1 MGELDKLIVKVNK
14 RYADSSG
21 KPVPIWDNTLNYETH
36 IDNLQPVYFWI
47 VDFANT
53 IYGGSENVEKMY
65 DNFVTSPG
73 SSYFAE
79 LGQRATRMQEE
90 GMKIMGMVNTVIKSV
105 LNLIYDLK
113 EFEILFNDYNN
124 ANNTTDPKTK
134 ETGILALKQRWIST
148 VDAKRGMGSIDNM
161 AHQYG
166 FTLLRPA
173 FMATNSAEA
182 VDKMDLNDI
191 VKRDLKPR
199 LAEFFEW
206 AKLSEIE
213 LRKRYNIE
221 KSYLKNQ
228 VNTLKLYTEWVKP
241 YLSAA
246 KQLGMSPAGTTP
258 SLVSVFG
265 TMMLNLEILGAK
277 EYSVEDAVVAKD
289 LPLNFRALS
298 EKKQIRKFYQVGVIN
313 FGFRTFPTQQS
324 MHSGK
329 VNMEFKS
336 YALNEDEL
344 EYLRLLKE
352 DQDKKDIFAVTSIT
366 EETLSQLKDDID
378 KFLKEEDKKV
388 EKEESAFAGLFKGF
402 GKSFFGKEEK
412 KEEPTEASIE
422 KKKSD
427 KFNDYKKNGVR
438 PDTYEESV
446 VRALAEVD
454 AAGLCFK
461 IYDVFKK
468 SKGMAA
474 FVSPFDEPDVM
485 QRIRIKIAEVN
496 SIRKMKEIQEAS
508 KQQIKK

>member
-14 RYADSSG
+14 RYADESG
-21 KPVPIWDNTLNYETH
+21 KPAPIWDNTLNYETH

-53 IYGGSENVEKMY
+53 MYDKKVEKMY

-79 LGQRATRMQEE
+79 LGQRATKMQEE

-113 EFEILFNDYNN
+113 EFEILFKDYEKSKSP
-124 ANNTTDPKTK
+124 DLKTK
-134 ETGILALKQRWIST
+134 EIGILNLKQRWMSN

-173 FMATNSAEA
+173 FMAAASVEA
-182 VDKMDLNDI
+182 ADSMDLNDI
-191 VKRDLKPR
+191 IKRVLRPR

-206 AKLSEIE
+206 VKLSERE
-213 LRKRYNIE
+213 LNQRYNIE

-228 VNTLKLYTEWVKP
+228 VNTLKLYTEWAKP

-265 TMMLNLEILGAK
+265 TMILSLELLGAK

-289 LPLNFRALS
+289 LPLNFRTLS
-298 EKKQIRKFYQVGVIN
+298 EKKQIRKFYQVGFIT
-313 FGFRTFPTQQS
+313 FEFRTFPTQQS

-336 YALNEDEL
+336 FALNEDEL
-344 EYLRLLKE
+344 DYLRLLKE

-366 EETLSQLKDDID
+366 EETLAQLKDDID
-378 KFLKEEDKKV
+378 KYLKAEDKKV
-388 EKEESAFAGLFKGF
+388 EKEELAFSGLFKDF

-412 KEEPTEASIE
+412 KEEKTEADIE
-422 KKKSD
+422 KEKSE
-427 KFNDYKKNGVR
+427 KFNNYKKNGVR

-496 SIRKMKEIQEAS
+496 SIRKMKELQEAS

>member
-14 RYADSSG
+14 RYVDESG
-21 KPVPIWDNTLNYETH
+21 KPAPVWDNTLNYETH

-47 VDFANT
+47 VDFANAM
-53 IYGGSENVEKMY
+53 YGGKVEKMY

-73 SSYFAE
+73 STYFAE

-105 LNLIYDLK
+105 GNLVYDLK
-113 EFEILFNDYNN
+113 EFEMLFKDY
-124 ANNTTDPKTK
+124 DKSKSPDLKTK
-134 ETGILALKQRWIST
+134 ENGILNLKQRWMST

-166 FTLLRPA
+166 FTLLRPS
-173 FMATNSAEA
+173 FMAASSAEA
-182 VDKMDLNDI
+182 ADKMDLNDI
-191 VKRDLKPR
+191 VKRVLRPR
-199 LAEFFEW
+199 LAEFYEW
-206 AKLSEIE
+206 VKLSEIE

-228 VNTLKLYTEWVKP
+228 VNTLKLYTEWAKP

-246 KQLGMSPAGTTP
+246 KQLGMTPMGMSP

-265 TMMLNLEILGAK
+265 TMILSLELLGAK

-289 LPLNFRALS
+289 LPFNFRALS
-298 EKKQIRKFYQVGVIN
+298 EKKQIRKFYQVGCIT
-313 FGFRTFPTQQS
+313 FEFRTFPTQQS

-336 YALNEDEL
+336 YAMNEDEL

-352 DQDKKDIFAVTSIT
+352 DQDKKDILAVTSIT
-366 EETLSQLKDDID
+366 QETLDQLKDDID
-378 KFLKEEDKKV
+378 KYLKEEDKPV
-388 EKEESAFAGLFKGF
+388 EKEELAFSGLFKDF
-402 GKSFFGKEEK
+402 GKTFFGKEQK
-412 KEEPTEASIE
+412 KEKTEADIE
-422 KKKSD
+422 KEKSE
-427 KFNDYKKNGVR
+427 KFSNYKKNGVR

-446 VRALAEVD
+446 IRALAEVD

-496 SIRKMKEIQEAS
+496 SIRKMKEMQEAA